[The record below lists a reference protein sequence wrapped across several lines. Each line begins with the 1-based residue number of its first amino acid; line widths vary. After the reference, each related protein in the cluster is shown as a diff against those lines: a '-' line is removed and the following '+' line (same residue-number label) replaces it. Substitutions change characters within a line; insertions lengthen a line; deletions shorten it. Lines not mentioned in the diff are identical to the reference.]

1 MKITSRTH
9 IVMVAAV
16 GALLVTACSGPS
28 ENAAS
33 SAPAAMASPEQS
45 SAGQPGGTIRILSSA
60 DGLASLDPQVV
71 YNGEDFAF
79 LGATITRTLTAYAI
93 SADRIEGT
101 SLVPDM
107 ATDTG
112 RASNQFTK
120 WEFTLRD
127 GIIWQD
133 GTPVTCADVKYG
145 TSRTFD
151 VGISQGGPTYAVTYL
166 DIPTA
171 EDGSSEYQGPTTGKG
186 QALFDKAV
194 TCSADNRTIA
204 FNLNQSVTDFNDVV
218 TLQEFAAVPTS
229 ITAGDDYSP
238 NVQSNGPYM
247 IQTYETGTGGKL
259 ALVRNPNWSKASDP
273 YRSALPDSWVM
284 EFGIEKS
291 AIDQRVVQD
300 SGDDQ
305 YALTLNLPSALIPPE
320 FNDPAL
326 ASRRVNMY
334 DPFLRYTAVNAQ
346 LLPDIKVRQAIGV
359 ALDREALRQYSGG
372 EFAGDLADGVV
383 TPNIG
388 IDYAPTGLWEG
399 LLGQPV
405 PPSGDPEFA
414 RKLLAEAGVKDLT
427 ITLDYS
433 QSQEDDPV
441 AAIYVE
447 SLKRAGIKVKLN
459 PIEPGQYYGSIIEGG
474 NELMIGGW
482 GPDWSNASSVI
493 PRLLTV
499 AGGWDLSQVDD
510 KAFNAKVGAAL
521 VEPDRS
527 VQATMWQQL
536 NTEAARNMW
545 VIPTLFEKEQRLAG
559 SKVGPLYITP
569 SYGAWPYAAMYA
581 VR

>member
-247 IQTYETGTGGKL
+247 IQAYETGPGGKL

-291 AIDQRVVQD
+291 AIDERVVQD

-305 YALTLNLPSALIPPE
+305 YALTLNLTSALLPPE

-447 SLKRAGIKVKLN
+447 SLKRAGITVELN
-459 PIEPGQYYGSIIEGG
+459 PIEPDQYYGSIIEGR

>member
-60 DGLASLDPQVV
+60 NGLASLDPQVV

-127 GIIWQD
+127 GITWQD

-247 IQTYETGTGGKL
+247 IQTYETGPGGKL

-291 AIDQRVVQD
+291 AIDERVIQD

-305 YALTLNLPSALIPPE
+305 YALTLNLTSALLPPE

>member
-33 SAPAAMASPEQS
+33 SAPSAMASPEQS

-127 GIIWQD
+127 GITWQD

-166 DIPTA
+166 DIPAA

-186 QALFDKAV
+186 QDLFDKAV

-247 IQTYETGTGGKL
+247 IQAYETGPGGKL

-291 AIDQRVVQD
+291 AIDERVVQD

-305 YALTLNLPSALIPPE
+305 YALTLNLTSALLPPE

-372 EFAGDLADGVV
+372 EFAGDLADGLV

-399 LLGQPV
+399 LLGQAV

-414 RKLLAEAGVKDLT
+414 RKLLTEAGVKDLT

-433 QSQEDDPV
+433 QEKKDEPI

-447 SLKRAGIKVKLN
+447 SLKRAGITVELN
-459 PIEPGQYYGSIIEGG
+459 PIEPDQYYGSIIEGG

-493 PRLLTV
+493 PRLLTA

>member
-247 IQTYETGTGGKL
+247 IQTYETGPGGKL

-273 YRSALPDSWVM
+273 YRSALPDAWVI

-291 AIDQRVVQD
+291 AIDERVIQD

-305 YALTLNLPSALIPPE
+305 YALTLNLTSALLPPE

>member
-1 MKITSRTH
+1 
-9 IVMVAAV
+9 
-16 GALLVTACSGPS
+16 
-28 ENAAS
+28 
-33 SAPAAMASPEQS
+33 
-45 SAGQPGGTIRILSSA
+45 
-60 DGLASLDPQVV
+60 
-71 YNGEDFAF
+71 
-79 LGATITRTLTAYAI
+79 
-93 SADRIEGT
+93 
-101 SLVPDM
+101 
-107 ATDTG
+107 
-112 RASNQFTK
+112 
-120 WEFTLRD
+120 
-127 GIIWQD
+127 
-133 GTPVTCADVKYG
+133 
-145 TSRTFD
+145 
-151 VGISQGGPTYAVTYL
+151 
-166 DIPTA
+166 
-171 EDGSSEYQGPTTGKG
+171 
-186 QALFDKAV
+186 
-194 TCSADNRTIA
+194 
-204 FNLNQSVTDFNDVV
+204 VTDFNDVV

-247 IQTYETGTGGKL
+247 IQTYETGPGGKL

-273 YRSALPDSWVM
+273 YRSALPDAWVM

-291 AIDQRVVQD
+291 AIDERVIQD

-305 YALTLNLPSALIPPE
+305 YALTLNLTSALLPPE

>member
-9 IVMVAAV
+9 IIMVAAV

-127 GIIWQD
+127 GITWQD

-166 DIPTA
+166 DIPAA
-171 EDGSSEYQGPTTGKG
+171 EDGSSGYQGPTTGKG

-247 IQTYETGTGGKL
+247 IQAYETGPGGKL

-284 EFGIEKS
+284 EFGIEKG

-305 YALTLNLPSALIPPE
+305 YALTLNLTSALLPPE

-447 SLKRAGIKVKLN
+447 SLKRAGITVELN
-459 PIEPGQYYGSIIEGG
+459 PIEPDQYYGSIIEGG

-493 PRLLTV
+493 PRLLTA

>member
-60 DGLASLDPQVV
+60 DSLASLDPQVV

-127 GIIWQD
+127 GITWQD

-247 IQTYETGTGGKL
+247 IQTYETGPGGKL

-273 YRSALPDSWVM
+273 YRSALPDAWVM

-291 AIDQRVVQD
+291 AIDERVIQD

-305 YALTLNLPSALIPPE
+305 YALTLNLTSALLPPE

-482 GPDWSNASSVI
+482 GPDWSNSSSVI

>member
-247 IQTYETGTGGKL
+247 IQTYETGPGGKL

-273 YRSALPDSWVM
+273 YRSALPDAWVM

-291 AIDQRVVQD
+291 AIDERVIQD

-305 YALTLNLPSALIPPE
+305 YALTLNLTSALLPPE

-447 SLKRAGIKVKLN
+447 SLKRAGITVELN
-459 PIEPGQYYGSIIEGG
+459 PIEPDQYYGSIIEGG

>member
-247 IQTYETGTGGKL
+247 IQTYETGPGGKL

-291 AIDQRVVQD
+291 AIDERVIQD

-305 YALTLNLPSALIPPE
+305 YALTLNLTSALLPPE

-447 SLKRAGIKVKLN
+447 SLKRAGITVELN
-459 PIEPGQYYGSIIEGG
+459 PIEPDQYYGSIIEGR

-493 PRLLTV
+493 PRLLTA

>member
-247 IQTYETGTGGKL
+247 IQTYETGPGGKL

-273 YRSALPDSWVM
+273 YRSALPDAWVM

-291 AIDQRVVQD
+291 AIDERVVQD

-305 YALTLNLPSALIPPE
+305 YALTLNLTSALLPPE

>member
-247 IQTYETGTGGKL
+247 IQTYETGPGGKL

-273 YRSALPDSWVM
+273 YRSALPDAWVM

-291 AIDQRVVQD
+291 AIDERVIQD

-305 YALTLNLPSALIPPE
+305 YALTLNLTSALLPPE

-346 LLPDIKVRQAIGV
+346 LLPVIKVRQAIGV

>member
-1 MKITSRTH
+1 
-9 IVMVAAV
+9 MVAAV

-60 DGLASLDPQVV
+60 NGLASLDPQVV

-127 GIIWQD
+127 GITWQD

-247 IQTYETGTGGKL
+247 IQTYETGPGGKL

>member
-247 IQTYETGTGGKL
+247 IQTYETGPGGKL

-273 YRSALPDSWVM
+273 YRSALPDAWVM

-291 AIDQRVVQD
+291 AIDERVIQD

-305 YALTLNLPSALIPPE
+305 YALTLNLTSALLPPE

-372 EFAGDLADGVV
+372 EFAGDLADGLV

-447 SLKRAGIKVKLN
+447 SLKRAGITVELN
-459 PIEPGQYYGSIIEGG
+459 PIEPDQYYGSIIEGR

-493 PRLLTV
+493 PRLLTA

>member
-247 IQTYETGTGGKL
+247 IQTYETGPGGKL

-273 YRSALPDSWVM
+273 YRSALPDAWVM

-291 AIDQRVVQD
+291 AIDERVIQD

-305 YALTLNLPSALIPPE
+305 YALTLNLTSALLPPE

-493 PRLLTV
+493 PRLLTA

>member
-1 MKITSRTH
+1 
-9 IVMVAAV
+9 MVAAV

-60 DGLASLDPQVV
+60 DSLASLDPQVV

-127 GIIWQD
+127 GITWQD

-247 IQTYETGTGGKL
+247 IQTYETGPGGKL

-273 YRSALPDSWVM
+273 YRSALPDAWVM

-291 AIDQRVVQD
+291 AIDERVIQD

-305 YALTLNLPSALIPPE
+305 YALTLNLTSALLPPE

-482 GPDWSNASSVI
+482 GPDWSNSSSVI

>member
-127 GIIWQD
+127 GITWQD

-247 IQTYETGTGGKL
+247 IQTYETGPGGKL

-291 AIDQRVVQD
+291 AIDERVVQD

-305 YALTLNLPSALIPPE
+305 YALTLNLTSALLPPE

-447 SLKRAGIKVKLN
+447 SLKRAGITVELN
-459 PIEPGQYYGSIIEGG
+459 PIEPDQYYGSIIEGG

-493 PRLLTV
+493 PRLLTA

>member
-1 MKITSRTH
+1 
-9 IVMVAAV
+9 MVAAV

-60 DGLASLDPQVV
+60 DSLASLDPQVV

-127 GIIWQD
+127 GITWQD

-247 IQTYETGTGGKL
+247 IQAYETGPGGKL

-291 AIDQRVVQD
+291 AIDERVIQD

-305 YALTLNLPSALIPPE
+305 YALTLNLTSALLPPE

>member
-28 ENAAS
+28 ENAAG
-33 SAPAAMASPEQS
+33 SAPAAMASPGQS

-101 SLVPDM
+101 SIVPDM

-127 GIIWQD
+127 GITWQD

-186 QALFDKAV
+186 QNLFDKAV

-247 IQTYETGTGGKL
+247 IQTYETGTGGRL

-284 EFGIEKS
+284 EFGIEKG

-305 YALTLNLPSALIPPE
+305 YALTLNLTSALLPPE

-383 TPNIG
+383 TPTIG

-405 PPSGDPEFA
+405 PPAGDPEFA
-414 RKLLAEAGVKDLT
+414 RKLLAEAGVRDLT

-433 QSQEDDPV
+433 QEKKDEPI

-447 SLKRAGIKVKLN
+447 SLKRAGITVELN
-459 PIEPGQYYGSIIEGG
+459 PIEPDQYYGTIFEGG
-474 NELMIGGW
+474 NELMLSGW
-482 GPDWSNASSVI
+482 APDWSNASTVI
-493 PRLLTV
+493 PPILTL

>member
-60 DGLASLDPQVV
+60 DSLASLDPQVV

-127 GIIWQD
+127 GITWQD

-247 IQTYETGTGGKL
+247 IQAYETGPGGKL

-291 AIDQRVVQD
+291 AIDERVIQD

-305 YALTLNLPSALIPPE
+305 YALTLNLTSALLPPE

>member
-247 IQTYETGTGGKL
+247 IQTYETGPGGKL

-273 YRSALPDSWVM
+273 YRSALPDAWVM

-291 AIDQRVVQD
+291 AIDERVIQD

-305 YALTLNLPSALIPPE
+305 YALTLNLTSALLPPE